1 MVDDANRTGSHPH
14 INVNATALRTRIVTV
29 TISDTRTRATD
40 DSGRVCDELVKEA
53 GLTLVRHLI
62 IKDDPDYIKEL
73 VRDMSDAN
81 VCDAII
87 CNGGTGITKRDNTH
101 EALEEIFQ
109 KRIDGFGEAFRR
121 LSWDDFGPRAIL
133 TRATAGVFNSC
144 VVFSV
149 PGSPNAVR
157 LGMTKLILPVL
168 DHAIELAQGR
178 ATHRS
183 TLVT

>member
-1 MVDDANRTGSHPH
+1 MSDLHKKSIRIS
-14 INVNATALRTRIVTV
+14 IVTV
-29 TISDTRTRATD
+29 SDTRTREND
-40 DSGRVCDELVKEA
+40 DAGRVCGELLKEA
-53 GLTLVRHLI
+53 GHTLVRHVI
-62 IKDDPDYIKEL
+62 IKDDPENIKEL

-101 EALEEIFQ
+101 EALEAIFE

-121 LSWDDFGPRAIL
+121 ISWDDFGPRAIL

-144 VVFSV
+144 VVFSL

-168 DHAIELAQGR
+168 QHAVDLAQGR
-178 ATHRS
+178 TTHRS
-183 TLVT
+183 TLA

>member
-1 MVDDANRTGSHPH
+1 MAP
-14 INVNATALRTRIVTV
+14 NAIRISTV
-29 TISDTRTRATD
+29 TISDTRTRAND
-40 DSGRVCDELVKEA
+40 DSGRACGELIEA
-53 GLTLVRHLI
+53 AGHRIVRYVI
-62 IKDDPDYIKEL
+62 IKDDPQNIQEL

-81 VCDAII
+81 VCDAILV
-87 CNGGTGITKRDNTH
+87 NGGTGITKRDNTH
-101 EALEEIFQ
+101 EALEAIFE

-144 VVFSV
+144 VIFSL

-157 LGMTKLILPVL
+157 LGVTKLVLPVL
-168 DHAIELAQGR
+168 AHAIDLAQGR

-183 TLVT
+183 TLT